1 MEERIEVSMVS
12 SPFMCQHT
20 QVVVFSIDGED
31 FRTALQR
38 AHKYFVE
45 LDLLSRSRSHRSAFA
60 ASSSSNDITA
70 SESFEVDRHRVE
82 IMNRIVEIQQ
92 RNLRVR
98 YELKISD
105 VLKSYV
111 SFPSLSPHRA
121 LISFRIV
128 PCLVDKC
135 SKGCRAAAYRLI
147 RHALVEPESV
157 QRLGT
162 SLDWYIVK

>member
-1 MEERIEVSMVS
+1 MLK
-12 SPFMCQHT
+12 FYFFQG
-20 QVVVFSIDGED
+20 GED

-70 SESFEVDRHRVE
+70 SESFEIDRHRVE

-111 SFPSLSPHRA
+111 AFSHFITSGVLTSLSWD
-121 LISFRIV
+121 SIV

-147 RHALVEPESV
+147 RHALVEAESV

-162 SLDWYIVK
+162 TLDWYIVK